1 MITGA
6 DMLWICVQPLVQP
19 LIWLISWTLGP
30 YRRAVC

>member
-6 DMLWICVQPLVQP
+6 DMLWICVQP